1 MSENYYQKTVTT
13 AINIRQTFKQS
24 YTLCLAIISG
34 VIKMTSQPILLGALF
49 QSPRLPALVFFVLIP
64 HSQAF

>member
-1 MSENYYQKTVTT
+1 MSENYYRKTVTT

-34 VIKMTSQPILLGALF
+34 VITMTSQPILLAALF